1 VSPGAP
7 EQGIPKGNTMNFTST
22 TSSNG
27 VIERTFTLDDV
38 TGVLWSPESGLNGAP
53 LILAGHP
60 GGMDK
65 NAPGH
70 VARAH
75 SSVTTYGFHVASI
88 DAPGHGDRPRNSQDQ
103 RQIAE
108 FRQAR
113 EAGSNDFGRVLAD
126 YCASVAERAVP
137 EWQATID
144 ALLELPEI
152 GARAPIGYS
161 GVSLAS
167 AIGIPLTA
175 IEPRITAAVFG
186 WASAHDDLLEAA
198 KRVTIPI
205 EYLLPLD
212 DKEIPREFGF
222 ELFHAF
228 TSADKV
234 LLAFPGG
241 HDRVPTDG
249 RIDTR
254 FFPRHLVRPADTGS
268 GEVLDVPR

>member
-1 VSPGAP
+1 MY
-7 EQGIPKGNTMNFTST
+7 ITST

-27 VIERTFTLDDV
+27 VIETTFTLDDV
-38 TGVLWSPESGLNGAP
+38 TGVLWSPESGANGAP

-65 NAPGH
+65 KAPPH

-75 SSVTTYGFHVASI
+75 ASVITHGFHVASI
-88 DAPGHGDRPRNSQDQ
+88 DAPGHGDRPRNTQDQ
-103 RQIAE
+103 RLIDA

-113 EAGSNDFGRVLAD
+113 EAGSSEFGRILAD

-144 ALLELPEI
+144 ALFALPEI
-152 GARAPIGYS
+152 GAHAPIGYS

-175 IEPRITAAVFG
+175 VEPRITAAVFG
-186 WASAHDDLLEAA
+186 WASAHHDLLEEAN
-198 KRVTIPI
+198 RINIPI

-212 DKEIPREFGF
+212 DREIPREFGL
-222 ELFHAF
+222 ELFDAF
-228 TSADKV
+228 GSSDKV

-241 HDRVPTDG
+241 HHEVPTDG

-254 FFPRHLVRPADTGS
+254 FFPRHLGRGADAAS
-268 GEVLDVPR
+268 GEVLDIPS

>member
-1 VSPGAP
+1 
-7 EQGIPKGNTMNFTST
+7 MNITST

-38 TGVLWSPESGLNGAP
+38 TGVLWSPETDFNGAP

-65 NAPGH
+65 KAPPH

-75 SSVTTYGFHVASI
+75 ASVTTHGFHVATI
-88 DAPGHGDRPRNSQDQ
+88 DAPGHGDRPRNAQDQ
-103 RQIAE
+103 RLIAQ

-113 EAGSNDFGRVLAD
+113 ETGSSEFGRILAD

-144 ALLELPEI
+144 ALLALPEI
-152 GARAPIGYS
+152 GAHAPIGYS
-161 GVSLAS
+161 GMSLAS

-175 IEPRITAAVFG
+175 VEPRITAAVFG
-186 WASAHDDLLEAA
+186 WASAHDALLEAA
-198 KRVTIPI
+198 KRTTIPI
-205 EYLLPLD
+205 EFLLPLD
-212 DKEIPREFGF
+212 DKEIPREFGL
-222 ELFHAF
+222 ELFDAF
-228 TSADKV
+228 ASANKV

-241 HDRVPTDG
+241 HHEAPTDG
-249 RIDTR
+249 RLDTR
-254 FFPRHLVRPADTGS
+254 FFPRHLGQAADTAS
-268 GEVLDVPR
+268 D

>member
-1 VSPGAP
+1 
-7 EQGIPKGNTMNFTST
+7 MHFTSE

-38 TGVLWSPESGLNGAP
+38 TGVLWSPESGANGAP

-65 NAPGH
+65 KAAPH
-70 VARAH
+70 VARART
-75 SSVTTYGFHVASI
+75 SVTTHGFHVASI
-88 DAPGHGDRPRNSQDQ
+88 DAPGHGDRPRNAQDH
-103 RQIAE
+103 RLIDE

-113 EAGSNDFGRVLAD
+113 EAGSGQFGRILAD
-126 YCASVAERAVP
+126 YGASVAERAVP
-137 EWQATID
+137 EWRATID
-144 ALLELPEI
+144 ALLALPEI
-152 GARAPIGYS
+152 GSHVPIGYS
-161 GVSLAS
+161 GMSLAS

-186 WASAHDDLLEAA
+186 WASANGALLETA

-212 DKEIPREFGF
+212 DKEIPREFGL
-222 ELFHAF
+222 ELFDTFA
-228 TSADKV
+228 SADKV

-241 HDRVPTDG
+241 HDAVPTDG

-254 FFPRHLVRPADTGS
+254 FFARHLGQAADTAS
-268 GEVLDVPR
+268 H

>member
-1 VSPGAP
+1 
-7 EQGIPKGNTMNFTST
+7 MYFTST

-38 TGVLWSPESGLNGAP
+38 TGVLWSPESGAGGAP

-65 NAPGH
+65 KAPPH

-75 SSVTTYGFHVASI
+75 SSVTTHGFHVATI
-88 DAPGHGDRPRNSQDQ
+88 DAPGHGDRPRNAQDQ
-103 RQIAE
+103 RLIAE

-113 EAGSNDFGRVLAD
+113 EAGSSRFGRILAD
-126 YCASVAERAVP
+126 YSASVAERAVP
-137 EWQATID
+137 EWRATID
-144 ALLELPEI
+144 ALLTLPEI
-152 GARAPIGYS
+152 GAHAPIGYS
-161 GVSLAS
+161 GMSLAS

-175 IEPRITAAVFG
+175 IEPRITAAAFG
-186 WASAHDDLLEAA
+186 WASAHDALLEAA
-198 KRVTIPI
+198 ERITTPI

-212 DKEIPREFGF
+212 DKEIPSEFGF
-222 ELFHAF
+222 ELFDAF
-228 TSADKV
+228 ASADKV

-241 HDRVPTDG
+241 HDAVPTDG

-254 FFPRHLVRPADTGS
+254 FFPRHLGRATDTAAD
-268 GEVLDVPR
+268 

>member
-1 VSPGAP
+1 
-7 EQGIPKGNTMNFTST
+7 MYFTST

-38 TGVLWSPESGLNGAP
+38 TGVLWSPESGASGAP

-65 NAPGH
+65 KAPPH

-75 SSVTTYGFHVASI
+75 SSVTTHGFHVATI
-88 DAPGHGDRPRNSQDQ
+88 DAPGHGDRPRNAQDQ
-103 RQIAE
+103 RLIAE

-113 EAGSNDFGRVLAD
+113 EAGSSRFGRILAD
-126 YCASVAERAVP
+126 YSASVAERAVP
-137 EWQATID
+137 EWRATID
-144 ALLELPEI
+144 ALLTLPEI
-152 GARAPIGYS
+152 GAHAPIGYS
-161 GVSLAS
+161 GMSLAS

-175 IEPRITAAVFG
+175 IEPRITAAAFG
-186 WASAHDDLLEAA
+186 WASAHDALLEAA
-198 KRVTIPI
+198 KRITTPI

-222 ELFHAF
+222 ELFDAF
-228 TSADKV
+228 ASTDKV

-241 HDRVPTDG
+241 HDAVPTDG

-254 FFPRHLVRPADTGS
+254 FFPRYLGRATDTAAD
-268 GEVLDVPR
+268 

>member
-1 VSPGAP
+1 
-7 EQGIPKGNTMNFTST
+7 MHFTST

-38 TGVLWSPESGLNGAP
+38 TGVLWSPASNTNGAP
-53 LILAGHP
+53 VILAGHP

-65 NAPGH
+65 KASPH

-75 SSVTTYGFHVASI
+75 AAVTTHGFHVATI
-88 DAPGHGDRPRNSQDQ
+88 DAPGHGDRPRNAQDQ
-103 RQIAE
+103 RLIAE

-113 EAGSNDFGRVLAD
+113 DEGSSEFGRILAD

-144 ALLELPEI
+144 ALLVLPEI
-152 GARAPIGYS
+152 GAHAPIGYS
-161 GVSLAS
+161 GMSLAS
-167 AIGIPLTA
+167 AVGIPLTA

-186 WASAHDDLLEAA
+186 WASAGDAMLEAA
-198 KRVTIPI
+198 RRVTIPI

-212 DKEIPREFGF
+212 DKEIPREVGL
-222 ELFHAF
+222 ELFDAF
-228 TSADKV
+228 ASSDKV

-241 HDRVPTDG
+241 HHEVPTDG

-254 FFPRHLVRPADTGS
+254 FFPRHLGRAADTPS
-268 GEVLDVPR
+268 SEVEDLPS

>member
-1 VSPGAP
+1 
-7 EQGIPKGNTMNFTST
+7 MYFTST

-27 VIERTFTLDDV
+27 VIERTFTLDDI
-38 TGVLWSPESGLNGAP
+38 TGVLWSPESGANGAP

-65 NAPGH
+65 KAPPH

-75 SSVTTYGFHVASI
+75 ASVTTHGFHVATI
-88 DAPGHGDRPRNSQDQ
+88 DAPGHGDRPRNAQDQ
-103 RQIAE
+103 RLIAE

-113 EAGSNDFGRVLAD
+113 EAGSNEFSRILAD
-126 YCASVAERAVP
+126 YSASVAERAVP

-144 ALLELPEI
+144 ALLTLPEI
-152 GARAPIGYS
+152 GAHAPIGYS
-161 GVSLAS
+161 GMSLAS

-186 WASAHDDLLEAA
+186 WASAHDALLEAA
-198 KRVTIPI
+198 KRITIPI

-222 ELFHAF
+222 ELFDAF
-228 TSADKV
+228 AAADKV

-241 HDRVPTDG
+241 HHAVPTDG

-254 FFPRHLVRPADTGS
+254 FFPRHLGRATDTAAD
-268 GEVLDVPR
+268 

>member
-1 VSPGAP
+1 MQFIS
-7 EQGIPKGNTMNFTST
+7 E

-27 VIERTFTLDDV
+27 VIERTFTVDDV
-38 TGVLWSPESGLNGAP
+38 TGVLWSPESGPDGAP

-65 NAPGH
+65 KAPAH

-88 DAPGHGDRPRNSQDQ
+88 DAPGHGDRPRSAQDQ
-103 RQIAE
+103 RLIAE
-108 FRQAR
+108 FREAR
-113 EAGSNDFGRVLAD
+113 ESGSGEFGRILGD

-144 ALLELPEI
+144 ALLALPEV
-152 GARAPIGYS
+152 GAHAPIGYS
-161 GVSLAS
+161 GMSLAS

-186 WASAHDDLLEAA
+186 WASAHDALLDAA

-205 EYLLPLD
+205 EFLLPLD
-212 DKEIPREFGF
+212 DKEIPRDFGL
-222 ELFHAF
+222 ELFDAF
-228 TSADKV
+228 GSVDKV

-241 HDRVPTDG
+241 HHAVPTDG

-254 FFPRHLVRPADTGS
+254 FFPRHLGQAADMTS
-268 GEVLDVPR
+268 G

>member
-1 VSPGAP
+1 MHFIS
-7 EQGIPKGNTMNFTST
+7 ET
-22 TSSNG
+22 TSNG

-38 TGVLWSPESGLNGAP
+38 TGVLWSPESGSSGAP

-65 NAPGH
+65 HALPH

-88 DAPGHGDRPRNSQDQ
+88 DAPGHGRRPRSAQDQ
-103 RQIAE
+103 RLIAE
-108 FRQAR
+108 FRTAR
-113 EAGSNDFGRVLAD
+113 EAGSAQFGRILAG

-144 ALLELPEI
+144 ALLTLPEI
-152 GARAPIGYS
+152 GAHAPIGYS
-161 GVSLAS
+161 GMSLAS
-167 AIGIPLTA
+167 AIGIPLA
-175 IEPRITAAVFG
+175 AAEPRITAAVFG
-186 WASAHDDLLEAA
+186 WASAHDALLDAA

-205 EYLLPLD
+205 EFLLPLD
-212 DKEIPREFGF
+212 DKEIPREFGL
-222 ELFHAF
+222 ELFDAF
-228 TSADKV
+228 GSTDKV

-241 HDRVPTDG
+241 HHEVPTDG

-254 FFPRHLVRPADTGS
+254 FFPRHLGQDAVGAS
-268 GEVLDVPR
+268 G

>member
-7 EQGIPKGNTMNFTST
+7 EQGIPKGNTMHFTSE

-27 VIERTFTLDDV
+27 VIECTFTLDDV
-38 TGVLWSPESGLNGAP
+38 TGVLWSPESGANGAP

-65 NAPGH
+65 KAPPH
-70 VARAH
+70 VARART
-75 SSVTTYGFHVASI
+75 SVTTHGFHVASI
-88 DAPGHGDRPRNSQDQ
+88 DAPGHGDRPRSPQDQ
-103 RQIAE
+103 RLIAE

-113 EAGSNDFGRVLAD
+113 EARSSDFGRILAD
-126 YCASVAERAVP
+126 YSASVAERAVP

-144 ALLELPEI
+144 ALLALPEI
-152 GARAPIGYS
+152 GPHAPVGYS
-161 GVSLAS
+161 GMSLAS
-167 AIGIPLTA
+167 AIGITLTA

-186 WASAHDDLLEAA
+186 WASAHDALLEAA
-198 KRVTIPI
+198 KRVTNPI

-212 DKEIPREFGF
+212 DKEIPREFAF
-222 ELFHAF
+222 ELFDAF
-228 TSADKV
+228 ASADKV

-241 HDRVPTDG
+241 HHEVPRDG

-254 FFPRHLVRPADTGS
+254 FFLRHLGRATDTTT
-268 GEVLDVPR
+268 D